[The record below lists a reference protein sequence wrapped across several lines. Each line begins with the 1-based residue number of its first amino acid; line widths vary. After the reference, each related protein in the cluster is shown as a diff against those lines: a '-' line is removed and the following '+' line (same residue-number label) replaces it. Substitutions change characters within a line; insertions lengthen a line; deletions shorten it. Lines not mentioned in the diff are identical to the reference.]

1 MKSGLKKIDEDKR
14 QLRLPLLLAEVY
26 RPLKNGNTDSMNES
40 LNPTAEQGAWSVYLI
55 LCANGALYC
64 GISNDVD
71 KRWKAHCAG
80 KGAKFTRMHKPLLL
94 KEIYT
99 DLSGSEAR
107 KLEYQ
112 TKQLNKPAKQL
123 LWDAVIEYRSVL

>member
-1 MKSGLKKIDEDKR
+1 MDDI
-14 QLRLPLLLAEVY
+14 
-26 RPLKNGNTDSMNES
+26 NNNTMA
-40 LNPTAEQGAWSVYLI
+40 LGHWSVYLI
-55 LCANGALYC
+55 LCENGALYC

-80 KGAKFTRMHKPLLL
+80 KGAKYTRMHKPVQM

-99 DLSGSEAR
+99 DLTASEAR

-112 TKQLNKPAKQL
+112 TKQLGKVAKQL
-123 LWDAVIEYRSVL
+123 LWDEAMVLRGVAQ

>member
-1 MKSGLKKIDEDKR
+1 
-14 QLRLPLLLAEVY
+14 
-26 RPLKNGNTDSMNES
+26 MNE
-40 LNPTAEQGAWSVYLI
+40 LPHHTAEQGTWSVYLI

-80 KGAKFTRMHKPLLL
+80 KGAKYTRMHKPVQM

-99 DLSGSEAR
+99 DLTASEAR

-112 TKQLNKPAKQL
+112 TKQLSKAAKQL
-123 LWDAVIEYRSVL
+123 LWDEAMVLRGVPQ

>member
-1 MKSGLKKIDEDKR
+1 
-14 QLRLPLLLAEVY
+14 
-26 RPLKNGNTDSMNES
+26 MNE
-40 LNPTAEQGAWSVYLI
+40 LVNNTAEQGTWNVYLI

-80 KGAKFTRMHKPLLL
+80 KGAKYTRMHKPVQM

-99 DLSGSEAR
+99 DLTASEAR

-112 TKQLNKPAKQL
+112 TKQLSKAAKQL
-123 LWDAVIEYRSVL
+123 LWDEAMVLRSVPQ

>member
-1 MKSGLKKIDEDKR
+1 
-14 QLRLPLLLAEVY
+14 
-26 RPLKNGNTDSMNES
+26 MNE
-40 LNPTAEQGAWSVYLI
+40 LINNTAEQGTWSVYLI

-80 KGAKFTRMHKPLLL
+80 KGAKYTRMHKPVLL

-99 DLSGSEAR
+99 DLSASAAR

-112 TKQLNKPAKQL
+112 TKQLSKLEKQG
-123 LWDAVIEYRSVL
+123 LWDGCDGGKDVLHDGRVWTCNHHEYGFNTNESMRVAKTRGMYA